1 MNKTEFLVSSTNNSL
16 VYMSSVLQYEDTT
29 NNRKYLVFASKEKNH
44 LYIVGAAVALENV
57 SITLGNVNMQNMLT
71 INNGGGAFFI
81 DISELLA
88 TYEGT
93 QQTMTLK
100 IKNSSFTETLTFYL
114 VIAKGYRYD
123 RLAQMAQVP
132 YINSCDNIQ
141 LSSYQF
147 DNIRTL
153 TFALPPTTIIVPI
166 NEEGISSYQNIKNI
180 ELPFWR
186 SHVSPSSISVKVNNN
201 DVSTSNDYGLMKI
214 NVANLLSYGTTNA
227 ALYGGTSSFNS
238 LRLQK
243 MQNNS
248 RYICV
253 RWLCPYITTLYF
265 SATSGGSKPWT
276 NYQKPQTGTA
286 FFEVLRR
293 EINTDVTELEGTAS
307 YMPYQVKESQTIT
320 IGMRNITAYDY
331 IYYSQILLS
340 ENVEIM
346 DAELFPASNTQDHFT
361 PVRLKKSKITM
372 PQNGTL
378 LYNLEIELIIE

>member
-1 MNKTEFLVSSTNNSL
+1 MNKTEFLVSSSSNSV
-16 VYMSSVLQYEDTT
+16 VYMSSVLQYEDTK

-44 LYIVGAAVALENV
+44 LYISRSALELENV
-57 SITLGNVNMQNMLT
+57 SIKLGNVNMQNMLT
-71 INNGGGAFFI
+71 INYNTFLI

-93 QQTMTLK
+93 QQTMTLY
-100 IKNSSFTETLTFYL
+100 IKNVSFTETLTFYL

-123 RLAQMAQVP
+123 RLAQYAQVP
-132 YINSCDNIQ
+132 YIHSCDNVQ

-147 DNIRTL
+147 DNLRTL
-153 TFALPPTTIIVPI
+153 TFAMPPTTIIVPI
-166 NEEGISSYQNIKNI
+166 NEEGMSIYQNIKNI

-186 SHVSPSSISVKVNNN
+186 SHVSPSSIAVKVNNN
-201 DVSTSNDYGLMKI
+201 VVSTANDYGLLKI
-214 NVANLLSYGTTNA
+214 RIEDLLTYGTTNA
-227 ALYGGTSSFNS
+227 SLYGDTSRFNS

-243 MQNNS
+243 MQSSS
-248 RYICV
+248 RYICI
-253 RWLCPYITTLYF
+253 RWQCPYITTLYF
-265 SATSGGSKPWT
+265 ATTSGGSKPWVS
-276 NYQKPQTGTA
+276 YQKPQTGTA

-293 EINTDVTELEGTAS
+293 EINTEVTELESTAS
-307 YMPYQVKESQTIT
+307 DMPYQVKESQTIT

-346 DAELFPASNTQDHFT
+346 DAELFPASNTQNHFT

-372 PQNGTL
+372 PQNGSL

>member
-1 MNKTEFLVSSTNNSL
+1 
-16 VYMSSVLQYEDTT
+16 MSSVLQYEDTT

-44 LYIVGAAVALENV
+44 LYISRAALGLVNV
-57 SITLGNVNMQNMLT
+57 SITLGNVNMQEMLT
-71 INNGGGAFFI
+71 INYSTFLI

-93 QQTMTLK
+93 QQKMTLY
-100 IKNSSFTETLTFYL
+100 IKNEALTETLTFYL

-123 RLAQMAQVP
+123 RLAQYAQVP
-132 YINSCDNIQ
+132 YIHSCDNVQ

-147 DNIRTL
+147 DNLRTL

-166 NEEGISSYQNIKNI
+166 NEEGMSIFQNIKNI

-186 SHVSPSSISVKVNNN
+186 SHVSPSSMSVKVNNN
-201 DVSTSNDYGLMKI
+201 EVSTSNDYGLMKI

-227 ALYGGTSSFNS
+227 ALYGGTTHFNS

-243 MQNNS
+243 MQNSS

-265 SATSGGSKPWT
+265 SATSGGSKPW
-276 NYQKPQTGTA
+276 NSYQKPQTGTA

-293 EINTDVTELEGTAS
+293 EINTDVTELESTAS
-307 YMPYQVKESQTIT
+307 DMPYQVKESQTIT

-346 DAELFPASNTQDHFT
+346 DAELFSASNTQDHFT
-361 PVRLKKSKITM
+361 PVRLKKSKITI
-372 PQNGTL
+372 PQNGSL

>member
-1 MNKTEFLVSSTNNSL
+1 MNKTEFIVSSSNNSV
-16 VYMSSVLQYEDTT
+16 VYMSSVLQFEDTT

-44 LYIVGAAVALENV
+44 LYISRAAFALENV
-57 SITLGNVNMQNMLT
+57 SITLGNVNMQKMLT
-71 INNGGGAFFI
+71 INDSTFLI

-93 QQTMTLK
+93 QQIMTLY
-100 IKNSSFTETLTFYL
+100 IKNVSFTETLTFHL

-123 RLAQMAQVP
+123 RLAQYAQVP
-132 YINSCDNIQ
+132 YIHSCDNVQ

-166 NEEGISSYQNIKNI
+166 NEEGMSIFQNIKNI

-186 SHVSPSSISVKVNNN
+186 SHVPPSSTSVKVNNN
-201 DVSTSNDYGLMKI
+201 EVSTSNNYGLLKI
-214 NVANLLSYGTTNA
+214 NVANLLAYGTTNA
-227 ALYGGTSSFNS
+227 ALYGTSHFNS

-243 MQNNS
+243 MQNSS

-265 SATSGGSKPWT
+265 SATSGGSKPW
-276 NYQKPQTGTA
+276 NDYLKPQTGTA
-286 FFEVLRR
+286 FFEVMRR
-293 EINTDVTELEGTAS
+293 EVNTEVTELEGTAS

-372 PQNGTL
+372 PQNGSL

>member
-1 MNKTEFLVSSTNNSL
+1 MNKTEFLVSSTSSSH

-44 LYIVGAAVALENV
+44 LYISRVAFALEYV
-57 SITLGNVNMQNMLT
+57 SITLGNVNMQKMLT
-71 INNGGGAFFI
+71 INDSTFLI

-93 QQTMTLK
+93 QQIMTLQ
-100 IKNSSFTETLTFYL
+100 IKNVNITETLTFYL

-123 RLAQMAQVP
+123 RLAQYAQVP
-132 YINSCDNIQ
+132 YIHSCDNIQ

-166 NEEGISSYQNIKNI
+166 NEEGMLIFQNIKNI

-186 SHVSPSSISVKVNNN
+186 SHVSPSSIYVKVNNN
-201 DVSTSNDYGLMKI
+201 EVGTSNDYGLMKI
-214 NVANLLSYGTTNA
+214 NVADLLAYGTTNA
-227 ALYGGTSSFNS
+227 SLYGGTSRFNS

-243 MQNNS
+243 MQNSS
-248 RYICV
+248 RYICLK
-253 RWLCPYITTLYF
+253 WQCPYITTLYF
-265 SATSGGSKPWT
+265 SATSGGNKPWAS
-276 NYQKPQTGTA
+276 YQKPQTGTA
-286 FFEVLRR
+286 FFEVIRR
-293 EINTDVTELEGTAS
+293 EVNTEVTELEGTAS

-346 DAELFPASNTQDHFT
+346 DAELFPASDTQNHFT
-361 PVRLKKSKITM
+361 TVRLKKSKITM
-372 PQNGTL
+372 PQNGSL